1 MLAISSKNPND
12 QELPLQ
18 NSNSLKQNLPS
29 TNTVSSFPTSETD
42 NAIQIPQPQFSISS
56 QAFSMFLT
64 RSIEKIASE
73 RETRKSHNSAVKKA
87 CEEALVLLKEQPQVL
102 PSSKLSSTNESSTHL
117 PPLKSDCGILLSDE
131 RLLRPFQLACTMKS
145 PKIVSTA
152 VDSLQKLIAY
162 GHIPNTAV
170 CSSGK
175 VRIIEQVVTT
185 ICSCF
190 QGVQTDDGI
199 QLQIL
204 KALLTVITSSVV
216 EIHEADILLVVRTCY
231 NIFMATKNPINQATA
246 RATLTQIISVL
257 FQRMEQNAFEAAI
270 AMNAHISPN
279 SDSTTPDECKIEQL
293 PSGNSTK
300 ISFVNES
307 DSRKDENNTGEKL
320 LNGDTHINGCVS
332 PDADNGDIP
341 TKEDKDSES
350 KVNKIV
356 EDILYE
362 IIKKVSVDDEDD
374 SNSLSSS
381 LCIPNSESL
390 PDICKSSIDSSRS
403 SSISISVNTS
413 LNQEWSSGSVTPSIV
428 SATATATNNIHE
440 SDLKDPN
447 STLVMDNNCEI
458 VTSAHVTQKDAFLV
472 FRSLCRLA
480 VKDFTGSDSN
490 DPKSH
495 AVRSKSLS
503 LQLLLNLLQQPG
515 PLFST
520 SEIFIAAI
528 KQYLCVALF
537 KNGTSPI
544 VEIFE
549 LSVAIFLALLTYFK
563 PHLKRQIEV
572 FFKDV
577 LLLILES
584 SKSSYGHKLIVIDA
598 LKRICGDAQ
607 CLVDIYLNYDC
618 DLSMANIFE
627 RLTTNLAKIAQGRYL
642 VAEHGNNTSSSSQQ
656 QQQQILRSSGLEC
669 LVLILRC
676 MTEWSQELYINPES
690 QSFLGSEPMLANSGS
705 NTNTA
710 ENAGV
715 DGSHNM
721 TLLGAVKPYDDPE
734 AFESRKA
741 QKEIYESGLAL
752 FNQNQPLRCL
762 QLLQENGLIGE
773 SVESVAQFLLVE
785 DRLSKSHIGYF
796 LGENEPY
803 NLRVMYAYVDQ
814 FDFTDKDFVSAM
826 REFLSG
832 FRLPGEAQKI
842 DRLMEK
848 FAARY
853 FACNPNN
860 DVFASADTAYV
871 LAFSIIML
879 TTDLHSSQI
888 KPHNR
893 MSKEDYI
900 RMNRGIN
907 DSQDLPE
914 SYLAQIYDE
923 IANAGIKLKAD
934 DNVTK
939 LTKISTST
947 EISPKL
953 DNRRQTGDGEIL
965 GDSVISGSSEFT
977 CATHCEHV
985 RPMFKLA
992 WTPFLAAFSVGL
1004 QDSDAMD
1011 VNHLCLEG
1019 IRYAIRIAC
1028 IFHMEL
1034 ERDAY
1039 VQALARFTLLLTT
1052 SHVNPTI
1059 TIGNSSGINGSN
1071 NQNINSRRPR
1081 SEKINTNASSTLSN
1095 AYTNALGSTTN
1106 PALST
1111 PEAMKQKNI
1120 DTIRTLIT
1128 VAQTDGNYLG
1138 RAWLEILRCISQL
1151 ESAHLITHAISST
1164 NGLNTN
1170 NPHTVNRSTHF
1181 NSYNNS
1187 YNQNTNELS
1196 TVTSLTTE
1204 NSSIKSNTLV
1214 ASSPIVTSNHFVS
1227 SNLNEPVA
1235 PGSLAASIV
1244 DSKKAAVLQEVM
1256 GETGSQSVVVA
1267 VDKIFTGSIRL
1278 NGDAIVEFV
1287 KALCQVSQEELNLP
1301 QARTFSLQKVVE
1313 ISYYNMGR
1321 IRLQWSRIWEHIGSH
1336 FTTAGRSVDEDVAE
1350 FVVDSLR
1357 QLSVK
1362 LIEKGELPNF
1372 HFQKEF
1378 LRPFVNILE
1387 TEPNV
1392 SHKVQDMIVRCI
1404 YQLVHSQY
1412 SNIRSG
1418 WTNIFAVLHLIASS
1432 LNEAIVDM
1440 AFETCHFTVKTVF
1453 KEHLR
1458 IVVDAFQPLV
1468 KALAE
1473 FACNPRFPD
1482 TAMESI
1488 RLIRICA
1495 CTVAENETVFIGLQ
1509 NPEFP
1514 IVNNNSMELP
1524 NSDLKY
1530 VYLLPEDD
1538 QIWLRGWMPVLCE
1551 LFRIINGCKLD
1562 VRTRGLTVFFDI
1574 LKSHGNK
1581 FKPLWWRETFA
1592 VIFRVFQ
1599 HFRISSASSEYNN
1612 TVINIDPETVDH
1624 ISSVKTAPY
1633 SNTWNEQA
1641 TINNGG
1647 IHHQA
1652 LSNMERT
1659 EWMNTTCNHTLF
1671 SVVDIFTQF
1680 YDVLHDIL
1688 LDDIYQQLRWCCLQ
1702 EHEQLARSGTSCLET
1717 LILSSGKRFNDKI
1730 WESTVNLI
1738 VDLFKSTVPHQLLTW
1753 RPEQM
1758 PIEINDQ
1765 TIATSFVNT
1774 NQKSIPGHVARAHL
1788 FADLLNKCV
1797 VQYELIQTVDHI
1809 LFYSAHSRNEDIHY
1823 LHEARRLAVASYP
1836 AFEVALQAA
1845 TSSNQP
1851 TLFTSPSFLTK
1862 DSNSNNNTGSRISV
1876 DIINH
1881 DYSSTNKTMTNHK
1894 DDLHILDSSENF
1906 NVLGDEKAS
1915 TQCFFETNLNN
1926 TNQLIGA
1933 SPLPFDPR
1941 GMYPHL
1947 SPQQRL
1953 TLAKCLLDSHAFAK
1967 KFNSDDE
1974 QRNILFQAG
1983 FKVKAKP
1990 NLLKQETHSLLCAL
2004 RILFRLAE
2012 EASDI
2017 REQADELLD
2026 HVILDAF
2033 HYYHGLII
2041 DGHRHAWDPCLVLI
2055 ITQLIQLSPSSRF
2068 HKHATCLYPGLCD
2081 LVAMAGGISP
2091 QVAALMRVFLLRC
2104 GTFFIPMTN
2113 AGGGS
2118 NSCMKI
2124 ENSS

>member
-1 MLAISSKNPND
+1 MLAISSNNLHK
-12 QELPLQ
+12 QEISLQ
-18 NSNSLKQNLPS
+18 NSNSLKRHKPNTYEI
-29 TNTVSSFPTSETD
+29 TNSPTSET
-42 NAIQIPQPQFSISS
+42 NNTIQTPQPQFSISA
-56 QAFSMFLT
+56 QAFNMFLVK
-64 RSIEKIASE
+64 SIEKIANE
-73 RETRKSHNSAVKKA
+73 RETRKSHNSAIKKA
-87 CEEALVLLKEQPQVL
+87 CEEALILLKEQPQAL
-102 PSSKLSSTNESSTHL
+102 SSNNLSSTKEPSTHL

-190 QGVQTDDGI
+190 QGVQTDDDI

-204 KALLTVITSSVV
+204 KALLTVITSTVV

-231 NIFMATKNPINQATA
+231 NIFMASKNPINQATA

-257 FQRMEQNAFEAAI
+257 FQRMEQNAFEAAV
-270 AMNAHISPN
+270 AMNARVSSISHQ
-279 SDSTTPDECKIEQL
+279 TTIDEINKVGSS
-293 PSGNSTK
+293 PSENSTQMLLGNGSDLRK
-300 ISFVNES
+300 NE
-307 DSRKDENNTGEKL
+307 NHANEKL
-320 LNGDTHINGCVS
+320 LNGDAYIDPCDS
-332 PDADNGDIP
+332 PDGVDADIP
-341 TKEDKDSES
+341 TKENRDSES
-350 KVNKIV
+350 KVGKIV
-356 EDILYE
+356 EDILNE
-362 IIKKVSVDDEDD
+362 IIEKVTLDDEDG
-374 SNSLSSS
+374 SNSLLSSV
-381 LCIPNSESL
+381 CIQSSESL
-390 PDICKSSIDSSRS
+390 PDVRKSSIQSSRS
-403 SSISISVNTS
+403 SSLSISVNTN
-413 LNQEWSSGSVTPSIV
+413 LNQEWTSGNVAPSI
-428 SATATATNNIHE
+428 ANTTITTTNNIHE
-440 SDLKDPN
+440 LDFKDQ
-447 STLVMDNNCEI
+447 SSGLVMDCNSDV

-480 VKDFTGSDSN
+480 VKDFTGSDSS

-515 PLFST
+515 PLFLT
-520 SEIFIAAI
+520 SDIFIAAI

-537 KNGTSPI
+537 KNGTSSI

-549 LSVAIFLALLTYFK
+549 LSVAIFIALLTYFK
-563 PHLKRQIEV
+563 PHLKRQVEV

-584 SKSSYGHKLIVIDA
+584 SKSSYGHKLVVIDA

-618 DLSMANIFE
+618 DLNMANIFE
-627 RLTTNLAKIAQGRYL
+627 RLTTDLAKIAQGRYL
-642 VAEHGNNTSSSSQQ
+642 ATEHGNNASSSSG
-656 QQQQILRSSGLEC
+656 QQQQILRSNGLEC

-690 QSFLGSEPMLANSGS
+690 QSFSGSELMANNGS
-705 NTNTA
+705 NISTI
-710 ENAGV
+710 ENSNV
-715 DGSHNM
+715 DANHSNM
-721 TLLGAVKPYDDPE
+721 TVFGVKPYDDPE

-741 QKEIYESGLAL
+741 QKEIYESGIAL
-752 FNQNQPLRCL
+752 FNQSQPLRCL
-762 QLLQENGLIGE
+762 RLLQENGLIGE
-773 SVESVAQFLLVE
+773 SVESVAQFLLIE
-785 DRLSKSHIGYF
+785 DRLSKLRVGDF

-814 FDFTDKDFVSAM
+814 FDFTDKNFVPAL

-853 FACNPNN
+853 FACNPSNN
-860 DVFASADTAYV
+860 LFASADTAYV

-934 DNVTK
+934 DNVVTK
-939 LTKISTST
+939 FSKVSTST

-953 DNRRQTGDGEIL
+953 DNRRQTDGEA
-965 GDSVISGSSEFT
+965 VSGSSEFT

-1004 QDSDAMD
+1004 QDSDALD
-1011 VNHLCLEG
+1011 VTHLCLEG

-1052 SHVNPTI
+1052 SHVNPNTAS
-1059 TIGNSSGINGSN
+1059 GNSSGVISGSN
-1071 NQNINSRRPR
+1071 HQTTSSRRLR
-1081 SEKINTNASSTLSN
+1081 SEKINPNTSSTLN
-1095 AYTNALGSTTN
+1095 TGYTNALGSN
-1106 PALST
+1106 VINSALST

-1138 RAWLEILRCISQL
+1138 HAWLEILRCISQL
-1151 ESAHLITHAISST
+1151 ESAHLITHSVSST
-1164 NGLNTN
+1164 NGLTTI
-1170 NPHTVNRSTHF
+1170 NPHFVNRSTHF
-1181 NSYNNS
+1181 NSHITLNGQNS
-1187 YNQNTNELS
+1187 NEPS
-1196 TVTSLTTE
+1196 TITSLSSESGSLRSGNLVSPSSSVTYNHTMGL
-1204 NSSIKSNTLV
+1204 NS
-1214 ASSPIVTSNHFVS
+1214 
-1227 SNLNEPVA
+1227 NEPVA
-1235 PGSLAASIV
+1235 PGSLAAAVV

-1267 VDKIFTGSIRL
+1267 VDKIFTGSVRL
-1278 NGDAIVEFV
+1278 EGEAIVEFV

-1301 QARTFSLQKVVE
+1301 QPRTFSLQKVVE

-1350 FVVDSLR
+1350 FVIDSLR
-1357 QLSVK
+1357 QLSLK

-1387 TEPNV
+1387 AEPIV
-1392 SHKVQDMIVRCI
+1392 SQKVQDMIVRCV

-1412 SNIRSG
+1412 VNIRSG
-1418 WTNIFAVLHLIASS
+1418 WTNIFAVLHSVASS
-1432 LNEAIVDM
+1432 LDEGIVDM
-1440 AFETCHFTVKTVF
+1440 AFETCLFTVKDVF
-1453 KEHLR
+1453 KQHLYV
-1458 IVVDAFQPLV
+1458 VVDAFQPLV

-1473 FACNPRFPD
+1473 FSCNPRFPD

-1488 RLIRICA
+1488 RLIRVCA
-1495 CTVAENETVFIGLQ
+1495 ATVAEQESVFTGLQ
-1509 NPEFP
+1509 N
-1514 IVNNNSMELP
+1514 SELP
-1524 NSDLKY
+1524 LGSNSTGSPNAGLKY

-1551 LFRIINGCKLD
+1551 LFRVINGCKLD

-1574 LKSHGNK
+1574 LKSHGDK

-1592 VIFRVFQ
+1592 IIFRVFQ
-1599 HFRISSASSEYNN
+1599 HFRNSSVVSSAYSNTTSVDSEGVNQ
-1612 TVINIDPETVDH
+1612 H
-1624 ISSVKTAPY
+1624 ISSTKSSSSSVYPI
-1633 SNTWNEQA
+1633 TWNNEQS
-1641 TINNGG
+1641 TVNDGVYR
-1647 IHHQA
+1647 QT

-1671 SVVDIFTQF
+1671 SIVDIFTYF
-1680 YDVLHDIL
+1680 YDVLHNIL

-1717 LILSSGKRFNDKI
+1717 LILSTGKRFNDRI

-1765 TIATSFVNT
+1765 SITSANG
-1774 NQKSIPGHVARAHL
+1774 NQQQSFPGQVARAHL

-1823 LHEARRLAVASYP
+1823 LHEARRLAAASYP
-1836 AFEVALQAA
+1836 AFEAALQVA
-1845 TSSNQP
+1845 TSSTTAP
-1851 TLFTSPSFLTK
+1851 TLFTPSSFLTK
-1862 DSNSNNNTGSRISV
+1862 ENSTGSRISV

-1881 DYSSTNKTMTNHK
+1881 DSSINKTSTYK
-1894 DDLHILDSSENF
+1894 DDLHTSDSTENISVVENGTVNNQF
-1906 NVLGDEKAS
+1906 TS
-1915 TQCFFETNLNN
+1915 ETNSSNF
-1926 TNQLIGA
+1926 TQLVGA
-1933 SPLPFDPR
+1933 SPLPFDSR
-1941 GMYPHL
+1941 GMYPRL

-1953 TLAKCLLDSHAFAK
+1953 TLAKCLLDSHSFAK
-1967 KFNSDDE
+1967 RFNSDDE

-2012 EASDI
+2012 ETSDI
-2017 REQADELLD
+2017 RDQADDLLD

-2055 ITQLIQLSPSSRF
+2055 ITQLIQLSPSRF
-2068 HKHATCLYPGLCD
+2068 HKHAACLYPGLCD

-2091 QVAALMRVFLLRC
+2091 QVAALMRIFLLRC
-2104 GTFFIPMTN
+2104 GAFFIPTGS
-2113 AGGGS
+2113 GGCAS
-2118 NSCMKI
+2118 SCMKTY
-2124 ENSS
+2124 ESS

>member
-18 NSNSLKQNLPS
+18 NSDSLKQNLPS

-102 PSSKLSSTNESSTHL
+102 LSSKLSSTNEFSTHL

-279 SDSTTPDECKIEQL
+279 SDSTTPDECKKIEQL
-293 PSGNSTK
+293 PSENSTK

-447 STLVMDNNCEI
+447 STLVMDNNCEV

-627 RLTTNLAKIAQGRYL
+627 RLTTDLAKIAQGRYL

-785 DRLSKSHIGYF
+785 DRLSKSHIGHF

-1059 TIGNSSGINGSN
+1059 TSGNSS
-1071 NQNINSRRPR
+1071 
-1081 SEKINTNASSTLSN
+1081 
-1095 AYTNALGSTTN
+1095 
-1106 PALST
+1106 
-1111 PEAMKQKNI
+1111 AMKQKNI

-1204 NSSIKSNTLV
+1204 NSSIKSNNLI
-1214 ASSPIVTSNHFVS
+1214 ASSPTVTSNHFVS

-1392 SHKVQDMIVRCI
+1392 SHKVQDMIVRCV

-1514 IVNNNSMELP
+1514 IVNNNNSMELP

-1612 TVINIDPETVDH
+1612 T
-1624 ISSVKTAPY
+1624 
-1633 SNTWNEQA
+1633 
-1641 TINNGG
+1641 
-1647 IHHQA
+1647 A

-1717 LILSSGKRFNDKI
+1717 LILSNGKRFNDKI

-1862 DSNSNNNTGSRISV
+1862 DSNGNNNTGSRISV

-1881 DYSSTNKTMTNHK
+1881 DYLSTNKTMTNHK
-1894 DDLHILDSSENF
+1894 DGLHILDSSENF

-1915 TQCFFETNLNN
+1915 TQCFYETNLNN